1 MAGTKVPCGCRWR
14 LAAGKRKTME
24 RDQTVIDSRKE
35 RCAGEEDNETNL
47 GVEAE
52 FAGDV
57 RGGRK
62 SSPNHRRKF
71 VGTQAADEK
80 LRRGVE
86 GATSGGSR

>member
-1 MAGTKVPCGCRWR
+1 
-14 LAAGKRKTME
+14 ME
-24 RDQTVIDSRKE
+24 RDQTVMDSRKE

-52 FAGDV
+52 FAGDEKC
-57 RGGRK
+57 GRK
-62 SSPNHRRKF
+62 SSSNLCRKF
-71 VGTQAADEK
+71 AGTQDVDEK